1 MEGYFCTINVFSD
14 IIDRLAGSKEEL
26 ANHLDETSTKYR
38 IEISAEKM
46 KQHLIQTKNQCQ
58 WITAGKS
65 VVPWHHH
72 QWRSVQDQ
80 SALQTDTTLKPIIK
94 TRTSVSKQN
103 WSSHTQWVYLFFC
116 KQTSP
121 EFSQWSFKEGSKK
134 WK

>member
-58 WITAGKS
+58 
-65 VVPWHHH
+65 
-72 QWRSVQDQ
+72 
-80 SALQTDTTLKPIIK
+80 
-94 TRTSVSKQN
+94 
-103 WSSHTQWVYLFFC
+103 
-116 KQTSP
+116 
-121 EFSQWSFKEGSKK
+121 
-134 WK
+134 